1 MDNSFR
7 PSLWMEFFLKTQF
20 DELLNETSAPLCLCD
35 LYVPNIINR
44 FLYVPNIINRFYY
57 FSSCLRDDERSE
69 TSRRHDDRPTT
80 DCVSASHGRHEAWS
94 KPVPCLFARTAD

>member
-1 MDNSFR
+1 MS
-7 PSLWMEFFLKTQF
+7 SLKPGDPMPDVTLVGEDGPVRLRDFVG
-20 DELLNETSAPLCLCD
+20 
-35 LYVPNIINR
+35 LYVQNTSNG
-44 FLYVPNIINRFYY
+44 FYY
-57 FSSCLRDDERSE
+57 TLSCLWDDERSE